1 MAGSSPAMTSAGVTK
16 NTKIICN
23 SGSDLAEAGGALAAG
38 KLVAFPTET
47 VYGLGADATNPQAV
61 ARIFAAKA
69 RPAFN
74 PLISHVTDL
83 AAARKLGVFD
93 ARAEALA
100 TAFWPGPL
108 TLIVPALPG
117 CAVCDLARAGLDT
130 LAIRVPAHPI
140 AQGMLHAAGV
150 PVSAPSANRSGHVS
164 PTTAAHVL
172 ADLEGRIDLI
182 VDGGPTM
189 LGLESSIFACLPTGV
204 TMLRPGSITR
214 AMAEDVIGPIAAR
227 PDLKGKAPI
236 APGELASHYAP
247 RAALRIDAEDV
258 RPGEA
263 LLAFGRDILPGA
275 ESAPASANLSPAGDL
290 TEAASNL
297 YAMLRALDAGGA
309 ATIAVQRIPQTGL
322 GEAIADRLRRAAAPR

>member
-1 MAGSSPAMTSAGVTK
+1 MAGSSPAMTSVGVMK

-100 TAFWPGPL
+100 AAFWPGPL

-130 LAIRVPAHPI
+130 LAIRIPAHPI
-140 AQGMLHAAGV
+140 AQGILHSAGV

-172 ADLEGRIDLI
+172 
-182 VDGGPTM
+182 VGP
-189 LGLESSIFACLPTGV
+189 
-204 TMLRPGSITR
+204 
-214 AMAEDVIGPIAAR
+214 
-227 PDLKGKAPI
+227 
-236 APGELASHYAP
+236 
-247 RAALRIDAEDV
+247 
-258 RPGEA
+258 
-263 LLAFGRDILPGA
+263 
-275 ESAPASANLSPAGDL
+275 
-290 TEAASNL
+290 
-297 YAMLRALDAGGA
+297 
-309 ATIAVQRIPQTGL
+309 
-322 GEAIADRLRRAAAPR
+322 